1 MDLGMNK
8 YMLHQ
13 LPISLDKSCFEVMKG
28 LSSQGSVIW
37 KVSGQN
43 QKFNSSKGP
52 TIREE
57 TRAPPKWSVVNLG
70 SKGLKAE
77 FL

>member
-1 MDLGMNK
+1 MSPVVPTHDVADMSNFLANKSCMDLGMNK

-37 KVSGQN
+37 EVSG
-43 QKFNSSKGP
+43 
-52 TIREE
+52 
-57 TRAPPKWSVVNLG
+57 
-70 SKGLKAE
+70 
-77 FL
+77 